1 VRKGSEASRNSLAG
15 APAPGLRSLRLDVR
29 RFSSRSRE
37 ARSVLSLFILVL
49 ITIVVLADT
58 YSWFGGDQSVVSGGA
73 AGLGAPRSEPS
84 AADLIH
90 PSAVALAL
98 PRSEAQPDGLLRD
111 AAGWCGGQQV
121 SFGGRAED
129 GATVLLRLA
138 HFRDAEAATR
148 AVAGIT
154 PTALGELVET
164 RMVTPPEPA
173 DPPLLLPAEV
183 VLALAYGGRV
193 PMAMRTEA
201 DPPVLPVAL
210 LLVQAESVVVLV
222 ESIGLLP
229 ERQQALV
236 VELVRAARQLP
247 PWDC

>member
-1 VRKGSEASRNSLAG
+1 
-15 APAPGLRSLRLDVR
+15 
-29 RFSSRSRE
+29 
-37 ARSVLSLFILVL
+37 VLSLFILVL

-73 AGLGAPRSEPS
+73 AGLGAPSELS

-90 PSAVALAL
+90 PSAAALAL
-98 PRSEAQPDGLLRD
+98 PRSEAQPDSLLRD

-138 HFRDAEAATR
+138 RFRDAEAATR
-148 AVAGIT
+148 AVAGIS
-154 PTALGELVET
+154 PTALGELVEA

-222 ESIGLLP
+222 ESIGLPP

-236 VELVRAARQLP
+236 VELVRAARRLP

>member
-1 VRKGSEASRNSLAG
+1 
-15 APAPGLRSLRLDVR
+15 
-29 RFSSRSRE
+29 
-37 ARSVLSLFILVL
+37 VLSLFILVL

-73 AGLGAPRSEPS
+73 AGLGAPSELS

-90 PSAVALAL
+90 PSAAALAL
-98 PRSEAQPDGLLRD
+98 PRSEAQPDSLLRD

-138 HFRDAEAATR
+138 RFRDAEAATR
-148 AVAGIT
+148 AVAGIS
-154 PTALGELVET
+154 PTALGELVEA

-222 ESIGLLP
+222 ESIGLPP

-236 VELVRAARQLP
+236 VEMVRAARQLP

>member
-73 AGLGAPRSEPS
+73 AGLGAPSELS

-90 PSAVALAL
+90 PSAAALAL

>member
-73 AGLGAPRSEPS
+73 AGLGAPSELS

-90 PSAVALAL
+90 PSAAALAL
-98 PRSEAQPDGLLRD
+98 PRSEAQPDSLLRD

-138 HFRDAEAATR
+138 RFRDAEAATR
-148 AVAGIT
+148 AVAGIS
-154 PTALGELVET
+154 PTALGELVEA

-222 ESIGLLP
+222 ESIGLPP

-236 VELVRAARQLP
+236 VEMVRAARQLP

>member
-1 VRKGSEASRNSLAG
+1 MRKGSEARRNSLVG
-15 APAPGLRSLRLDVR
+15 APTPRLRLRCLDVR

-37 ARSVLSLFILVL
+37 ARSALSLFILVL

-58 YSWFGGDQSVVSGGA
+58 YSWFGDDQLMVSGGA
-73 AGLGAPRSEPS
+73 VALGGPRSEPS
-84 AADLIH
+84 AFDLIQ
-90 PSAVALAL
+90 PSAAALAL
-98 PRSEAQPDGLLRD
+98 PRSEPQPDDLLRD
-111 AAGWCGGQQV
+111 AAGWCDGQQV

-129 GATVLLRLA
+129 GATVLVRLA
-138 HFRDAEAATR
+138 HFRDADEAAR

-154 PTALGELVET
+154 PTALGELVGA

-173 DPPLLLPAEV
+173 DLPLLLPAEV

-201 DPPVLPVAL
+201 DPLVLPVTL

-222 ESIGLLP
+222 ESIGLPP

>member
-1 VRKGSEASRNSLAG
+1 
-15 APAPGLRSLRLDVR
+15 
-29 RFSSRSRE
+29 
-37 ARSVLSLFILVL
+37 VLSLFILVL

-73 AGLGAPRSEPS
+73 AGLGAPSELS

-90 PSAVALAL
+90 PSAAALAL
-98 PRSEAQPDGLLRD
+98 PRSEAQPDSLLRD

-138 HFRDAEAATR
+138 RFRDAEAATR
-148 AVAGIT
+148 AVAGIS
-154 PTALGELVET
+154 PTALGELVEA